1 MERLFFKNERFKRG
15 CAVLAG
21 AIISSS
27 KSQAA
32 ETQGSEERTR
42 RDEFELENVDGQKEC
57 LKLFRGR
64 TWQWGHHSVF
74 PAQMTKKFL

>member
-1 MERLFFKNERFKRG
+1 MERLFFKNERFKQG
-15 CAVLAG
+15 YAGLAG
-21 AIISSS
+21 AIISST

-32 ETQGSEERTR
+32 ETQRSEERTR

-64 TWQWGHHSVF
+64 TWQWGHLS
-74 PAQMTKKFL
+74 